1 MSHLKPRLLKPDQEE
16 VAPQTEPVKTYRVR
30 GIPYFQVLNNDGQ
43 PVVELP
49 DWAQRKN
56 PLVALYKVMLKTR
69 LFDQKAVALQ
79 RRGQLG
85 TYASSLGQEAI
96 GAAIGCSMQTD
107 DVLFPAYRE
116 YAAQFSR
123 GVSMT
128 EILLYWGGNEQGMNF
143 QHQDKDFPICVP
155 IASHVPHAAGTAYAM
170 KYRGQRR
177 VSVCV
182 FGDGATSKG
191 DFYEALNA
199 AGSMDLPLVFVINN
213 NQWAI
218 SFSRKHQSKA
228 LTLAHKSVA
237 AGIPG
242 EQVDGNDVIALRQ
255 RIGRALENARD
266 GRGPTLIEA
275 LTYRLCDHT
284 TADNAD
290 RYRDSEEVKKQWVND
305 PLVRL
310 RKHMQ
315 LLGFWS
321 DQEEKDLNSRYL
333 VEVEQATRAYLQT
346 PPQPISSMFDYLY
359 KSLPDALNEQR
370 SAAMDQGHQSG

>member
-1 MSHLKPRLLKPDQEE
+1 M
-16 VAPQTEPVKTYRVR
+16 
-30 GIPYFQVLNNDGQ
+30 
-43 PVVELP
+43 
-49 DWAQRKN
+49 
-56 PLVALYKVMLKTR
+56 
-69 LFDQKAVALQ
+69 
-79 RRGQLG
+79 
-85 TYASSLGQEAI
+85 
-96 GAAIGCSMQTD
+96 
-107 DVLFPAYRE
+107 
-116 YAAQFSR
+116 
-123 GVSMT
+123 
-128 EILLYWGGNEQGMNF
+128 
-143 QHQDKDFPICVP
+143 
-155 IASHVPHAAGTAYAM
+155 
-170 KYRGQRR
+170 
-177 VSVCV
+177 
-182 FGDGATSKG
+182 
-191 DFYEALNA
+191 
-199 AGSMDLPLVFVINN
+199 
-213 NQWAI
+213 
-218 SFSRKHQSKA
+218 
-228 LTLAHKSVA
+228 
-237 AGIPG
+237 
-242 EQVDGNDVIALRQ
+242 
-255 RIGRALENARD
+255 ENARD